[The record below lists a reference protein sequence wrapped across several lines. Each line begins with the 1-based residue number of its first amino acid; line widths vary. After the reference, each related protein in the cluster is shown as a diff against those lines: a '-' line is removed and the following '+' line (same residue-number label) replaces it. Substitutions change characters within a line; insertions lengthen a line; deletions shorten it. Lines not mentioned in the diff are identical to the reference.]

1 MSNGLCH
8 HEMLC
13 SIGIQSRNCRMPG
26 TAESTELW
34 RLQMFFTFLKKR
46 GYPQPLFTLFSIFWT
61 IETIFRQIKMWTMNN
76 LISDAGIWTHDLS
89 KMSLLPQPLDKGS
102 RQVGITF
109 LILSVSVS
117 YLEISKTKMPRKKSF
132 ETDIK
137 RITKSLIELT
147 SAPATTTALSRQRIK
162 YPCAVAVVV
171 AVVVVVK

>member
-1 MSNGLCH
+1 
-8 HEMLC
+8 
-13 SIGIQSRNCRMPG
+13 
-26 TAESTELW
+26 
-34 RLQMFFTFLKKR
+34 
-46 GYPQPLFTLFSIFWT
+46 
-61 IETIFRQIKMWTMNN
+61 MNN